1 MALEWQHLTENIVK
15 NGVFTI
21 PHPSKVTSWADN
33 MSIWPSITTSKI
45 FSYFIDSMAVDGN
58 AINNLKSSEAFQYLH
73 SDKVGC
79 ALVHDMDSL
88 IYLKA
93 DVQPSQ
99 SVNNSAHNAWVLVTK
114 TGDVETA
121 GCTCIAGPGRSHA
134 RPPCFGRYGSPS
146 YACIKMFVCIR
157 VIIYNR
163 TRVIKI
169 KSNPL

>member
-1 MALEWQHLTENIVK
+1 MALEWQHSTEKLVK
-15 NGVFTI
+15 NGVLTI

-79 ALVHDMDSL
+79 ALLHDMGSL

-121 GCTCIAGPGRSHA
+121 GCTCIAGPGRSCSHA
-134 RPPCFGRYGSPS
+134 
-146 YACIKMFVCIR
+146 AAVLWKVH
-157 VIIYNR
+157 
-163 TRVIKI
+163 
-169 KSNPL
+169 